1 MALQKEVIN
10 MKTNNLWHVLLNRFF
25 IWIHLTKKYGRPSN
39 DKEASLHTVKGM
51 VLPDKKTVMIDEFSG
66 YTKTKVKIEQGL
78 EGTLNHETIIEIYE
92 PYYEGHYGG
101 KKCMI
106 VHESYEPLIVGET
119 YTFLIS
125 KDKQEVSQFI
135 KENAVSTDVL
145 QYKELYH
152 KAS

>member
-1 MALQKEVIN
+1 

-25 IWIHLTKKYGRPSN
+25 IWINLTKKYGRPSN
-39 DKEASLHTVKGM
+39 DKKESLHTVKGM

-66 YTKTKVKIEQGL
+66 YTKTRVKIEQVL
-78 EGTLNHETIIEIYE
+78 EGTLDNETIIEICE

-101 KKCMI
+101 QKCMI

-119 YTFLIS
+119 YTFLLSQDEEQVS
-125 KDKQEVSQFI
+125 KFV
-135 KENAVSTDVL
+135 KENTADTDIL

>member
-1 MALQKEVIN
+1 
-10 MKTNNLWHVLLNRFF
+10 
-25 IWIHLTKKYGRPSN
+25 
-39 DKEASLHTVKGM
+39 M

-66 YTKTKVKIEQGL
+66 YTKTRVKIEQVL
-78 EGTLNHETIIEIYE
+78 EGTLDNETIIEICE

-101 KKCMI
+101 QKCMI

-119 YTFLIS
+119 YTFLLSQDEEQVS
-125 KDKQEVSQFI
+125 KFV
-135 KENAVSTDVL
+135 KENTADTDIL

>member
-1 MALQKEVIN
+1 

-39 DKEASLHTVKGM
+39 DKEASLHTVKGK
-51 VLPDKKTVMIDEFSG
+51 VLPDKKTVKIDEFSG

-78 EGTLNHETIIEIYE
+78 EGILNSETVIELFE
-92 PYYEGHYGG
+92 PYYEGYYGG
-101 KKCMI
+101 QKCMI
-106 VHESYEPLIVGET
+106 VHESYEPLIVGKT
-119 YTFLIS
+119 YTFLLS
-125 KDKQEVSQFI
+125 QDKQEVSQFV
-135 KENAVSTDVL
+135 KKNAVSTDIL

>member
-25 IWIHLTKKYGRPSN
+25 IWTHLTKKYGRPSN
-39 DKEASLHTVKGM
+39 DKEASLHTVKG
-51 VLPDKKTVMIDEFSG
+51 
-66 YTKTKVKIEQGL
+66 L
-78 EGTLNHETIIEIYE
+78 EGTLNHETIIEICE

-125 KDKQEVSQFI
+125 QDKQEVSQLV
-135 KENAVSTDVL
+135 KGNAVSTDVL